1 MSIFFKPPYPVL
13 SQLEAA
19 ILEKLK
25 HIARITAIFSQT
37 PHAHELEYLTSLS
50 THIKRIESNFY
61 ESVKKTAPF
70 LSDIEVSG

>member
-13 SQLEAA
+13 SQVEAA

-37 PHAHELEYLTSLS
+37 PHAHEFEYLTSVS

-61 ESVKKTAPF
+61 ERAKETVTF
-70 LSDIEVSG
+70 SDIEASR